1 MSREVK
7 RRRFNEAV
15 VNMLFP
21 QPLPP
26 PQLQPDEE
34 EREPVNVL
42 REDFEGDLIPDDLEE
57 TGYSTSDD
65 NGDGEPVRPQ
75 QLTRAQRKR
84 LRKKKLKEDACRR
97 GKIIGPLLPSTRNDV
112 GDLGGGDGDVV
123 EKEPPAVRR
132 SAAENK
138 LDATTNKSGEK
149 AAGVNQKKLKQRR
162 MAKRLAKE
170 GLKSSSSVDNC

>member
-1 MSREVK
+1 M
-7 RRRFNEAV
+7 
-15 VNMLFP
+15 
-21 QPLPP
+21 
-26 PQLQPDEE
+26 
-34 EREPVNVL
+34 
-42 REDFEGDLIPDDLEE
+42 EE

-132 SAAENK
+132 SATENK
-138 LDATTNKSGEK
+138 LDATTSKSGEEDPDTH
-149 AAGVNQKKLKQRR
+149 AHTTHPHMGHQPE
-162 MAKRLAKE
+162 RLARKRVVNRVPCWYYF
-170 GLKSSSSVDNC
+170 LTTTVDSIPLSLH

>member
-1 MSREVK
+1 MRREVK

-21 QPLPP
+21 QPLSP
-26 PQLQPDEE
+26 PQLQPNEE
-34 EREPVNVL
+34 EKEPVNVL
-42 REDFEGDLIPDDLEE
+42 REDFDADLIPE

-97 GKIIGPLLPSTRNDV
+97 GKIIGPLLPSTSDDV
-112 GDLGGGDGDVV
+112 GDPGGGDGDVV
-123 EKEPPAVRR
+123 EKEPPAVRH

-170 GLKSSSSVDNC
+170 GLKSSSSVENC

>member
-1 MSREVK
+1 M
-7 RRRFNEAV
+7 
-15 VNMLFP
+15 
-21 QPLPP
+21 
-26 PQLQPDEE
+26 
-34 EREPVNVL
+34 
-42 REDFEGDLIPDDLEE
+42 EE

-97 GKIIGPLLPSTRNDV
+97 GKIIGPLLPSTSDDV
-112 GDLGGGDGDVV
+112 GDPGGGDGDVV

-138 LDATTNKSGEK
+138 LDATTNKSGEEDPHTY
-149 AAGVNQKKLKQRR
+149 AHTTHPHMGHPTVR
-162 MAKRLAKE
+162 
-170 GLKSSSSVDNC
+170 

>member
-26 PQLQPDEE
+26 PLQPDEE

-112 GDLGGGDGDVV
+112 GDRGGGDGDVV

-132 SAAENK
+132 SATENK
-138 LDATTNKSGEK
+138 LDATTSKSGEK